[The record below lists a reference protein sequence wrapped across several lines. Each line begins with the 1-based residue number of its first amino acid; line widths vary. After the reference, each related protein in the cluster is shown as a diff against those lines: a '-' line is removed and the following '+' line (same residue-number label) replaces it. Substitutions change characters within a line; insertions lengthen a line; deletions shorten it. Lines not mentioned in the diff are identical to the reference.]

1 MADLAVVILTY
12 NERLHIARALRL
24 VKPIARQIFVIDSFS
39 SDDTVEIARNEGA
52 TVLQNKFVNQSKQ
65 FQWALD
71 NAPITAG
78 WIMRLDADE
87 EVHADLAEEIEGTLP
102 TLSDAIAG
110 VNLKRRH
117 IFLGRWI
124 RHGGRYP
131 LVLLRIWRRG
141 KGTVEERWMDEH
153 VTVQG
158 GGTVTLRGGF
168 ADNNLNDLGFF
179 IDKHNKYATREA
191 LDYLIR
197 KHGLAPTQAQATRLA
212 SRQAALKR
220 FVKER
225 FYYRV
230 PFWLAA
236 GGYFFYRYF
245 LQLGFMDGQEG
256 MIYHFLQGYWYRFL
270 VGAKVVELE
279 RQMQCEAD
287 NAMKLATLA
296 RLTGYPLEKLS

>member
-1 MADLAVVILTY
+1 MADLAVIILTY

-24 VKPIARQIFVIDSFS
+24 VRPIAREIFVIDSFS

-87 EVHADLAEEIEGTLP
+87 EVHPDLAEEIEGTLP
-102 TLSDAIAG
+102 TLSDAIVG

-141 KGTVEERWMDEH
+141 KGKVEERWMDEH

-197 KHGLAPTQAQATRLA
+197 KHGLAPTQVEASRLA
-212 SRQAALKR
+212 SRQAVLKR
-220 FVKER
+220 LVKER

-236 GGYFFYRYF
+236 GSYFFYRYV

-279 RQMQCEAD
+279 RQMQREAG
-287 NAMKLATLA
+287 NEMKLATLA